1 MSWRNIRLIYAREIR
16 DQLRDRR
23 TLFMIAVLPLLL
35 YPLLGMSVFQ
45 LSQFL
50 RKSEPK
56 VVVVGADELKAGQE
70 LPPLIEGDHFAPS
83 LFADETAADWLHLEF
98 VKTSASN
105 ITAGTHDSPAAAESS
120 TKTGQ
125 DLGTALQLAEARLKT
140 GDVQVVL
147 TFPKGFGK
155 QLNDLHSQIKAQSA
169 GAHDRSAA
177 KVDENIEFP
186 TPRIIYNAGKEKSRA

>member
-56 VVVVGADELKAGQE
+56 VVVVGAEELKAGKD
-70 LPPLIEGDHFAPS
+70 LPPLIERDHFAS
-83 LFADETAADWLHLEF
+83 GLCGDESAADWLHLERA
-98 VKTSASN
+98 KESAEEVPPP
-105 ITAGTHDSPAAAESS
+105 AGKKSDNLTLDA
-120 TKTGQ
+120 
-125 DLGTALQLAEARLKT
+125 AEAR
-140 GDVQVVL
+140 V
-147 TFPKGFGK
+147 
-155 QLNDLHSQIKAQSA
+155 
-169 GAHDRSAA
+169 
-177 KVDENIEFP
+177 
-186 TPRIIYNAGKEKSRA
+186 

>member
-56 VVVVGADELKAGQE
+56 IVVVGAEELKAAGT
-70 LPPLIEGDHFAPS
+70 LPALINGDHFAAD
-83 LFADETAADWLHLEF
+83 LFDDEATANWLHLEF
-98 VKTSASN
+98 AGNPAS
-105 ITAGTHDSPAAAESS
+105 
-120 TKTGQ
+120 
-125 DLGTALQLAEARLKT
+125 
-140 GDVQVVL
+140 
-147 TFPKGFGK
+147 
-155 QLNDLHSQIKAQSA
+155 
-169 GAHDRSAA
+169 
-177 KVDENIEFP
+177 
-186 TPRIIYNAGKEKSRA
+186 

>member
-56 VVVVGADELKAGQE
+56 VVVIGADELKAAKD
-70 LPPLIEGDHFAPS
+70 LPPLIEGDHFAEK
-83 LFADETAADWLHLEF
+83 LFVDEDAAHWLRIEIP
-98 VKTSASN
+98 K
-105 ITAGTHDSPAAAESS
+105 DSAAETKSG
-120 TKTGQ
+120 KTGEP
-125 DLGTALQLAEARLKT
+125 TAK
-140 GDVQVVL
+140 DDS
-147 TFPKGFGK
+147 GK
-155 QLNDLHSQIKAQSA
+155 ANQ
-169 GAHDRSAA
+169 
-177 KVDENIEFP
+177 
-186 TPRIIYNAGKEKSRA
+186 

>member
-56 VVVVGADELKAGQE
+56 VVVVGAEELKAGKD
-70 LPPLIEGDHFAPS
+70 LPALIEGDHFAAT
-83 LFADETAADWLHLEF
+83 LFDDENAAGWLHLEF
-98 VKTSASN
+98 VN
-105 ITAGTHDSPAAAESS
+105 DAA
-120 TKTGQ
+120 
-125 DLGTALQLAEARLKT
+125 
-140 GDVQVVL
+140 GDVK
-147 TFPKGFGK
+147 PDK
-155 QLNDLHSQIKAQSA
+155 
-169 GAHDRSAA
+169 HD
-177 KVDENIEFP
+177 
-186 TPRIIYNAGKEKSRA
+186 

>member
-56 VVVVGADELKAGQE
+56 VVVIGADELKPAGE
-70 LPPLIEGDHFAPS
+70 LPPLIEGDHFAGD
-83 LFADETAADWLHLEF
+83 LFGDETAANWLHLEF
-98 VKTSASN
+98 VK
-105 ITAGTHDSPAAAESS
+105 DSPADA
-120 TKTGQ
+120 KQ
-125 DLGTALQLAEARLKT
+125 
-140 GDVQVVL
+140 GDA
-147 TFPKGFGK
+147 KK
-155 QLNDLHSQIKAQSA
+155 DSA
-169 GAHDRSAA
+169 
-177 KVDENIEFP
+177 
-186 TPRIIYNAGKEKSRA
+186 